1 MDSLEECIA
10 VYANLLVQLKELEE
24 LRERLGELRE
34 RVEKAKKLFTAMPA
48 PLKQKPISFH

>member
-10 VYANLLVQLKELEE
+10 VYANLLVQLKELDE

-34 RVEKAKKLFTAMPA
+34 RLEKAKSSKTQCRL
-48 PLKQKPISFH
+48 H